1 MNDNQIEIQNVS
13 KKIKGA
19 LVLNNID
26 LKFKAGQTYGL
37 TGINGSGKTMILRT
51 IAGLIK
57 PNTGCVKIG
66 DKSIKMGGVPEG
78 IGAMIENP
86 SFVNEFT
93 GAQNLE
99 LLSLLSKKHKSI
111 KNEINNILDRV
122 GLNPEDKR
130 LFHKYSLGMKQRLG
144 IAQAIIGQPK
154 IVLLDEP
161 TNALDE
167 SGINRL
173 VKIIDQLQANNVTII
188 VASHDRS
195 FLQVITNTQNIIRL
209 ENGCVVSE
217 MDAVL

>member
-1 MNDNQIEIQNVS
+1 MNNNQIEIQDVS
-13 KKIKGA
+13 KKIKKA
-19 LVLNNID
+19 LVLDNIN
-26 LKFKAGQTYGL
+26 LTFVAGQTYGL
-37 TGINGSGKTMILRT
+37 TGINGSGKTMILRA

-57 PNTGCVKIG
+57 PSVGCVKIG
-66 DKSIKMGGVPEG
+66 DQVIKMGGVPEG

-86 SFVNEFT
+86 SFINEFT

-99 LLSLLSKKHKSI
+99 LLSLLSKNHKLI

-122 GLNPEDKR
+122 GLDPEDKR

-167 SGINRL
+167 AGIKRL
-173 VKIIDQLQANNVTII
+173 VKIINQLQENNVTII

-195 FLQVITNTQNIIRL
+195 FLQAITDNQNIIRL
-209 ENGCVVSE
+209 ENGQVVSE
-217 MDAVL
+217 VDAVL